1 VGAGVGVAVGAGVEL
16 GVAVGA
22 GVAVGVGVAVGFGVG
37 VGVGVDFAAKLTEA
51 IENAAVTQSN
61 FRYRCSLILGKMLGR
76 SLLLKA
82 WRC

>member
-1 VGAGVGVAVGAGVEL
+1 MAVGVGVAI
-16 GVAVGA
+16 
-22 GVAVGVGVAVGFGVG
+22 GVGVAVGFGVGVGVAIGVGVAVGFG

-61 FRYRCSLILGKMLGR
+61 FRYRRSLILEKMLGR
-76 SLLLKA
+76 GLLLKA

>member
-1 VGAGVGVAVGAGVEL
+1 MAVGVGVAI
-16 GVAVGA
+16 
-22 GVAVGVGVAVGFGVG
+22 GVGVAVGFGVGVGVAIGVGVAVGFG

-61 FRYRCSLILGKMLGR
+61 FRYRRSLILGKMLGR
-76 SLLLKA
+76 GLLLKA